1 VRDDGGNVD
10 GLPNVLMEAL
20 ASGTPVVTTAAGGI
34 LSVVDDGVTAFVVP
48 ERDSTAIAACIGRI
62 VEQPALGR
70 QVGAAARRLVDD
82 RFGWDRAAE
91 RFEAAYASAL
101 AFTSARS

>member
-1 VRDDGGNVD
+1 
-10 GLPNVLMEAL
+10 MEAL

-48 ERDSTAIAACIGRI
+48 ERDSAAIAASIGRI
-62 VEQPALGR
+62 IELPAAGR
-70 QVGAAARRLVDD
+70 QVGAAARKLVDA

-101 AFTSARS
+101 AFTSTRS